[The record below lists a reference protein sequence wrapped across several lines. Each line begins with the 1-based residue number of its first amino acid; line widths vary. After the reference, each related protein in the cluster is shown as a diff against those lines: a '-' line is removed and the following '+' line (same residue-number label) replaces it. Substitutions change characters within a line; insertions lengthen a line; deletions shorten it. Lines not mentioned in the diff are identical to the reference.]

1 MFLIIVLIFKNSVNM
16 VSKIILQLGMFSK
29 INFAKSSQNKSL
41 SLRME
46 ACNKKRCQ
54 NWVFL
59 DLRLDYMQTHSLGI
73 QYLKLILIRLV
84 SRNSIFYNLEL

>member
-1 MFLIIVLIFKNSVNM
+1 MS
-16 VSKIILQLGMFSK
+16 
-29 INFAKSSQNKSL
+29 
-41 SLRME
+41 
-46 ACNKKRCQ
+46 KKRYQ

-59 DLRLDYMQTHSLGI
+59 DLRLDYMQTHSLD

>member
-1 MFLIIVLIFKNSVNM
+1 MS
-16 VSKIILQLGMFSK
+16 
-29 INFAKSSQNKSL
+29 
-41 SLRME
+41 
-46 ACNKKRCQ
+46 KKRYQ

-59 DLRLDYMQTHSLGI
+59 DLRLDYMQTHSPWR